1 MFNMDLQLE
10 HSPKTV
16 KLIDFDTC
24 QEWTP
29 QTPKSCRFVG
39 TPGYIA
45 PEALQGQMSPQSDL
59 WSVGRPDRE
68 MFRGMKAL
76 LYIYICYYM
85 LSSLSS
91 I

>member
-1 MFNMDLQLE
+1 MFDMDLQLE
-10 HSPKTV
+10 YSPKTV

-59 WSVGRPDRE
+59 WSVGVI
-68 MFRGMKAL
+68 
-76 LYIYICYYM
+76 LYILM
-85 LSSLSS
+85 TGEMPWSSLVSLE
-91 I
+91 